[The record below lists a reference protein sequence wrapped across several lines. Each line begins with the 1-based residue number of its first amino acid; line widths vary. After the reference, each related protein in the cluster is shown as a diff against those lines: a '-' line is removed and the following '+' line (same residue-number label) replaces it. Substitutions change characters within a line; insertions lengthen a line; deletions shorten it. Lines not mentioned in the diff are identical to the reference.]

1 MLEIEVGYL
10 VSPCVIVEHAV
21 ESYRFFG
28 DDGSAEAQLR
38 LKCSGSSY
46 AYHGECA
53 MCVAYFAGGK
63 VDVCQSVELVD
74 YDVDVVRTYAMAE
87 AHDRFPFICAAYG
100 VEFT

>member
-1 MLEIEVGYL
+1 
-10 VSPCVIVEHAV
+10 
-21 ESYRFFG
+21 
-28 DDGSAEAQLR
+28 
-38 LKCSGSSY
+38 
-46 AYHGECA
+46 